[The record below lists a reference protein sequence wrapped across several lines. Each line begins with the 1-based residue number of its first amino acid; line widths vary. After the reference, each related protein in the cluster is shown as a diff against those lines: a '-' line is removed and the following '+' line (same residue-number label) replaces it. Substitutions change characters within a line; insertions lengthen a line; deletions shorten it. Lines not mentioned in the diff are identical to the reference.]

1 MRGRIVLFVA
11 LAVVIALVGFYAG
24 WSTSTP
30 EAVAEAP
37 GASQGSA
44 VKPAKGA
51 GSVPSRPP
59 ARRSPKGSDAQ
70 AAAPAGSDRRRPPYP
85 KPGAHP
91 TGTTAPSG
99 HKSAAPPASQ
109 PQHRTE
115 PVRFGAVA
123 TSGADNETGIAE

>member
-30 EAVAEAP
+30 EAIAEAP

-59 ARRSPKGSDAQ
+59 ARRSPKGSDAK
-70 AAAPAGSDRRRPPYP
+70 AAAPAGSTP
-85 KPGAHP
+85 KASVPEAGVHP

-99 HKSAAPPASQ
+99 HKSAAPPRGRGTVSGRCASA
-109 PQHRTE
+109 R
-115 PVRFGAVA
+115 
-123 TSGADNETGIAE
+123 